1 MKGRRATN
9 SARRAELWGYRVRT
23 PHYRVSTQIPLCGE
37 SSRRVMLGETDSE
50 RQEEPMTA
58 LTRIAFV
65 VLLAGCAS
73 GGRPTPHAIFRHLER
88 PTRELRS

>member
-1 MKGRRATN
+1 
-9 SARRAELWGYRVRT
+9 
-23 PHYRVSTQIPLCGE
+23 
-37 SSRRVMLGETDSE
+37 
-50 RQEEPMTA
+50 MTA